1 MAKKTLK
8 DVSEE
13 MLSLLGKIDEIEAGY
28 NNALKD
34 AEERYKEAEKE
45 YNAKYEQVKELH
57 KMMILKQITEET
69 FKQAKEELDK
79 LEEKVRDIG
88 YEIDQIENYKREDKE
103 AVLAKL
109 NEIKNDY
116 RQKKHE
122 EVRRI
127 QFELLKAK
135 LEYFKK
141 MIEMRN
147 QFKEISEADYRYQQ
161 LLIGLGYQPTSYVAG
176 TFESIGSVSVGEGYE
191 TLDVSR
197 PDIYNALS
205 YGKLPY
211 QLEKI
216 VKEAEAKGI
225 I

>member
-13 MLSLLGKIDEIEAGY
+13 MLSLLDEIDKIEEGY
-28 NNALKD
+28 DNALKD
-34 AEERYKEAEKE
+34 AEARYKEAEKE
-45 YNAKYEQVKELH
+45 YNAKYEEVKELH

-116 RQKKHE
+116 QQKKHE

-161 LLIGLGYQPTSYVAG
+161 LLIDLGYQPTSYISG